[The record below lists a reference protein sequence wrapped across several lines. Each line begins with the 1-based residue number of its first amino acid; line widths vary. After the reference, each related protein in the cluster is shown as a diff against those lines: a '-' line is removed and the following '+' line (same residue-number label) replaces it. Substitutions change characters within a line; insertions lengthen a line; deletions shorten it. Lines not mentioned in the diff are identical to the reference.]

1 MPFRLEPRQYVDFT
15 HGFDAGLARLRE
27 HVRWRATPEGVL
39 HTLKER
45 LEDARRELVR
55 SDEADKARIK
65 EEIAGLEGQI
75 GEQQSRI
82 EKK

>member
-27 HVRWRATPEGVL
+27 HVRWRATPEGAL

-45 LEDARRELVR
+45 LQDAHRELAR
-55 SDEADKARIK
+55 SEGSDKARIE
-65 EEIAGLEGQI
+65 EEINDLGNQI
-75 GEQQSRI
+75 NDQQHRI
-82 EKK
+82 GNP